1 MAQDPSDKPVGVSM
15 SRPGDEV
22 PPGTPGS
29 GDDVC
34 PECHGSKTV
43 NGNDCPSCLGT
54 GMITRAIGG
63 A

>member
-1 MAQDPSDKPVGVSM
+1 MATDSLQDPAAKNVGRV
-15 SRPGDEV
+15 GDEV
-22 PPGTPGS
+22 PPGTSGS

-34 PECHGSKTV
+34 PRCKGSGKMEGQECEFCS
-43 NGNDCPSCLGT
+43 GT